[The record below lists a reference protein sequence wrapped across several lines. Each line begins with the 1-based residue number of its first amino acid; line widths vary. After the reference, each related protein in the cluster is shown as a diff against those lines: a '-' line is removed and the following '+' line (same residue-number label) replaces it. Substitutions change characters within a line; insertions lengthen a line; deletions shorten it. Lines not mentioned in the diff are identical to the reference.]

1 MSGFP
6 PPQKGTAL
14 SAREI
19 NHLPSRWTG
28 WRGTQ
33 AWRGGGSEDVR
44 AVRPPDALGRGLEPS
59 LVWQLGRTR
68 LS

>member
-14 SAREI
+14 SARER
-19 NHLPSRWTG
+19 NHLPSRRSG
-28 WRGTQ
+28 WRGAQ

-44 AVRPPDALGRGLEPS
+44 AVRPPDALAGLERS
-59 LVWQLGRTR
+59 LVWQRGRTR